1 MAGINTK
8 SIILM
13 GLAAM
18 GASTPALADPGVYLA
33 PMLGYLNPDNKLS
46 RTNDVW
52 GGRLA
57 LGSVLSD
64 RWNLEVG
71 LASHEVGLPG
81 GGHVNQKGFG
91 MDGLYFFSRDPAFA
105 PFGLLGLGY
114 MRSDSPGDRDNAV
127 TANLGLGFLKQIN
140 DRMDFRADLRY
151 RLVDTDLIQVGT
163 HRLDD
168 WLIHLGLHVNLGKP
182 AAPAILASGAAPVA
196 ESVPTT
202 PIPPAP
208 PSDSDGDGVIDSID
222 QCPATPPGRTV
233 DARGCEFDSDRDGI
247 VDGLDQCPGTPAD
260 RQVDAKGCEPDSDG
274 DTVVDALDQCPGTP
288 ADRQVDAKG
297 CEPDSDGDA
306 VVDVL
311 DQCPDTPTGRQVDAK
326 GCEPDSD
333 GDTVVDALDQCPN
346 TPTGR
351 QVDAKGCEPDSDGDA
366 VVDALDQCPDT
377 PKGDTVDEKGCTIAS
392 SIVLKGVTFESDKA
406 TLRPESAR
414 VLDEAAEA
422 IQRYPHLSVEVVGH
436 TDSTGGDAHNQ
447 ALSEQRAQAV
457 CDYFIQKGIEAQ
469 RLKATGYGASKP
481 VADNKDRQGR
491 EENRRV
497 ELLLKPQ

>member
-274 DTVVDALDQCPGTP
+274 DTVVDALDQCP
-288 ADRQVDAKG
+288 
-297 CEPDSDGDA
+297 
-306 VVDVL
+306 
-311 DQCPDTPTGRQVDAK
+311 
-326 GCEPDSD
+326 
-333 GDTVVDALDQCPN
+333 N